1 LSDKVIPFPGKLRD
15 SFGEDQWK
23 MLQAEFY
30 LDCHLAARGIA
41 ASDPADLEA
50 WLLEARIPAEMSN
63 PLSLAA
69 GWSGV

>member
-1 LSDKVIPFPGKLRD
+1 
-15 SFGEDQWK
+15 